1 MTTLQSLRQQVP
13 ADADLSY
20 IVEDLRPLCVP
31 IDAIHV
37 DPQNARMHPEQNR
50 EVIAASLERFQ
61 QREAL
66 VVNTR
71 DGQFV
76 VESGNGRLEEARA
89 AGWLYIAVVGVDDA
103 PADARAFSIVA
114 NRSAELAEWSGDLA
128 AILAAARDDD
138 DEDLEPL
145 GWTAEQVQALVD
157 AAREDD
163 PPEEFPIY
171 DETLET
177 AFKCPKCAYEWSG
190 KPS

>member
-1 MTTLQSLRQQVP
+1 
-13 ADADLSY
+13 
-20 IVEDLRPLCVP
+20 
-31 IDAIHV
+31 
-37 DPQNARMHPEQNR
+37 
-50 EVIAASLERFQ
+50 
-61 QREAL
+61 
-66 VVNTR
+66 
-71 DGQFV
+71 
-76 VESGNGRLEEARA
+76 
-89 AGWLYIAVVGVDDA
+89 GVDDA

-114 NRSAELAEWSGDLA
+114 NRSAELAEWSGELA

-163 PPEEFPIY
+163 PPEEFPVY